1 MAILIA
7 IIGNKGGTGK
17 TTLSHLLCH
26 GLGLLGYKSACLIT
40 DTAREPLNPE
50 GRRYVIADARSPATL
65 ERIVAKLRTLDDWIG
80 VLDGGGNRPEVDK
93 RLYALADLALLPFRE
108 SAEDIRTVI
117 RDLAHYPRAYAVPS
131 QWPVS
136 NRWQQQ
142 AADKLVA
149 QMMTPYRD
157 RIVRPVPALSAT
169 KLLLLK
175 QIPAHLPT
183 PLNNAARQFARQM
196 VELLSLHEETEGD
209 GTASSQEEEYRIPD
223 EEMPLR
229 YRQR

>member
-26 GLGLLGYKSACLIT
+26 GLGLLGQKSACIIT
-40 DTAREPLNPE
+40 DTAREPLTPE
-50 GRRYVIADARSPATL
+50 GRRYVIADARSPAML
-65 ERIVAKLRTLDDWIG
+65 ERIVGKLRSLNDWVG
-80 VLDGGGNRPEVDK
+80 VIDGGGNRPEMDK
-93 RLYALADLALLPFRE
+93 RLYALSDLVLLPFRE

-117 RDLAHYPRAYAVPS
+117 RDLEQFPRAYAVPS
-131 QWPVS
+131 QWPL
-136 NRWQQQ
+136 NNQWQKQ

-149 QMMTPYRD
+149 QMMAPYRD
-157 RIVRPVPALSAT
+157 RILKPVPALSAT

-175 QIPAHLPT
+175 QIPNTLPT

-196 VELLSLHEETEGD
+196 IELLDLSD
-209 GTASSQEEEYRIPD
+209 GIIDSEDDENDYRIPD
-223 EEMPLR
+223 EEIPLR
-229 YRQR
+229 YRR

>member
-157 RIVRPVPALSAT
+157 RPVPALSAT

-209 GTASSQEEEYRIPD
+209 ETANSQEEYRIPD

>member
-142 AADKLVA
+142 AADKLVG

-183 PLNNAARQFARQM
+183 ALNNAARQFARQM

-209 GTASSQEEEYRIPD
+209 ETANSQEEYRIPD